1 MTDTA
6 ALILYQ
12 DMIPE
17 IENRLSREAYL
28 ERHLG
33 VFAGNRD
40 VFETLMSEDVAT
52 ARMREE
58 VRADA
63 SKYERALEAIAQ
75 LEARS
80 GLEAVVNGQES
91 DHTVV

>member
-17 IENRLSREAYL
+17 IENMLTREAYL
-28 ERHLG
+28 ERQL
-33 VFAGNRD
+33 D
-40 VFETLMSEDVAT
+40 VFSGKEEVFQTLMSEDVAT
-52 ARMREE
+52 ARLREE
-58 VRADA
+58 VRADVR
-63 SKYERALEAIAQ
+63 KFDRAMESIAQ

-80 GLEAVVNGQES
+80 RLDGTVNGHAA
-91 DHTVV
+91 DHGAV

>member
-17 IENRLSREAYL
+17 IENRLTREAYL

-33 VFAGNRD
+33 VFSGNRD

-52 ARMREE
+52 ARLREE

-80 GLEAVVNGQES
+80 GLEAVANGHES
-91 DHTVV
+91 DHTV